1 MFGSQIFCDKI
12 KVDDMGWACSTY
24 GREEKSMQVLVGNL
38 TEGATW
44 KTYVRWYVKV
54 KGYSSP

>member
-1 MFGSQIFCDKI
+1 
-12 KVDDMGWACSTY
+12 MGWACSTY